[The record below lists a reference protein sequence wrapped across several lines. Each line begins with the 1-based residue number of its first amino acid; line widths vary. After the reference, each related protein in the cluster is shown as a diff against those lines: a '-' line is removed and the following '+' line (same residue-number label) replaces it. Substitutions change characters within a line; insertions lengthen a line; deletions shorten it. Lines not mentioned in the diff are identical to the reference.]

1 MVRTKHYDRVLALG
15 EKLVEELDLKDRG
28 QTLDRWMA
36 HYIAGLI
43 EEAAKAVG
51 SQRQQ
56 KRARCAK
63 AILDLWSHRPQFPDG
78 KRPFEDFDPVLRVM
92 KSLDPNPKKTR
103 YLPWAVQDTKIPRN
117 ASATEP
123 WLNAAVDIDRT
134 AKTLIGYCIS
144 VAAVLGLQ
152 KSRSWMKL
160 VESAMI
166 RNAPDIEAIRIVIE
180 TADSVSREQRSEP
193 VRQADRMLKTLE
205 AFETYTKFIRR
216 ELELIRAALQQQ
228 T

>member
-1 MVRTKHYDRVLALG
+1 MARTKRYDKVLALG

-28 QTLDRWMA
+28 ETLDRWMA

-43 EEAAKAVG
+43 EEAANAVG

-56 KRARCAK
+56 KHARCAK
-63 AILDLWSHRPQFPDG
+63 AIMDLWSHRSELPNG
-78 KRPFEDFDPVLRVM
+78 KRPFEDFEPVLRVM

-103 YLPWAVQDTKIPRN
+103 YLPWAVQNTKLPKN
-117 ASATEP
+117 ASEAEP
-123 WLNAAVDIDRT
+123 WLKAAIDIDRT

-144 VAAVLGLQ
+144 VAAVLGLE

-160 VESAMI
+160 VESTLI
-166 RNAPDIEAIRIVIE
+166 RNAPDVEAIRIVIE
-180 TADSVSREQRSEP
+180 TADSVSREQQSEP
-193 VRQADRMLKTLE
+193 ERHAERMLKALE
-205 AFETYTKFIRR
+205 GFETYAKFIRR